1 MIVGQPPSADVWPVR
16 HDPPPCSAAL
26 PTHLFASSQTSASS
40 AFGPTSSSELRYS
53 HYDINFAS
61 SNGSLGSHAGS
72 QVIASSSPPSA
83 ASCPDPPGQ
92 PCSPALRPC
101 SDGIATSS
109 DANGPP
115 IAGAHLGAVAR
126 LTWSSGP

>member
-1 MIVGQPPSADVWPVR
+1 MLLSLAYTLARFLADLCLVR
-16 HDPPPCSAAL
+16 IRSDVQLRAEVLAL
-26 PTHLFASSQTSASS
+26 RHQ
-40 AFGPTSSSELRYS
+40 LRVL
-53 HYDINFAS
+53 
-61 SNGSLGSHAGS
+61 NGSLGRHAGS

-83 ASCPDPPGQ
+83 TSCPDPPGQ

-109 DANGPP
+109 DANGPL

-126 LTWSSGP
+126 LTWTSGA